1 MSLPPVVS
9 RDEWLVA
16 RKELLAREKQLTRE
30 RDALNAER
38 RRLPMIEI
46 DKEYVFEGPEGKATL
61 LDLFEGRGQ
70 LIIYHLMW
78 RYDRDLA
85 CLSCSAFVDQ
95 IGHLAHLRARD
106 TTFAAVSRAPVA
118 KIEPFKARMGWTSP
132 GTHRTARTSTTTSTS
147 RWTSPL
153 RHRVQLPNKAEIE
166 QTGLPIGEWEQPFE
180 LHGLS
185 VFLRD
190 SDRAFTPTRRTRAA
204 PTTSG
209 SSATSLT

>member
-78 RYDRDLA
+78 LYDRDLA

-118 KIEPFKARMGWTSP
+118 KIEPFKARMGWTFP
-132 GTHRTARTSTTTSTS
+132 CRTARTSTTTSTS

-153 RHRVQLPNKAEIE
+153 PHRVQLPN
-166 QTGLPIGEWEQPFE
+166 QG
-180 LHGLS
+180 
-185 VFLRD
+185 R
-190 SDRAFTPTRRTRAA
+190 DRADGPAHRRVGAALRPARSKRVPTR
-204 PTTSG
+204 
-209 SSATSLT
+209 

>member
-78 RYDRDLA
+78 LYDRDLA

-95 IGHLAHLRARD
+95 IGHLAHMRARD

-118 KIEPFKARMGWTSP
+118 KIELDFPWYSSDGSDFNYDFHVTLDKSVAPS
-132 GTHRTARTSTTTSTS
+132 STTTEPRPRSS
-147 RWTSPL
+147 RQACPS
-153 RHRVQLPNKAEIE
+153 A
-166 QTGLPIGEWEQPFE
+166 
-180 LHGLS
+180 
-185 VFLRD
+185 
-190 SDRAFTPTRRTRAA
+190 
-204 PTTSG
+204 SG
-209 SSATSLT
+209 SSPSTCTV